1 MTLSAS
7 APAPS
12 PAGST
17 APVVRRVMMIAF
29 PRSQILDV
37 VGPLEVLGR
46 VAALVPGGGYEI
58 ELVASSPEHG
68 GGAITT
74 TSGLPLQ
81 AQRGLDEV
89 PDAAIDGLDTLIVAG
104 GAGAVEA
111 CSDTRLTDFVRRA
124 SRRVRRTTAICTGAF
139 VLGEAGV
146 LDGRRAVTHWSHLDD
161 FRTRY
166 PQVSLDADAIYVRD
180 VRPDAGEVWSSA
192 GVTAGI
198 DLTLAMVRDDF
209 GAAVALAIARDLVMF
224 MVRPGGQAQFSAQL
238 VAQAAE
244 GKRTARAVAHILDRP
259 CDDLGVAALALLSN
273 MSERTFA
280 RVFRQEL
287 GMTPALFVER
297 ARVDTARRLLEAEN
311 VPVKQLFGLS
321 GFRDEETLRRAFQR
335 QLGVNPSAYQARF
348 SG

>member
-1 MTLSAS
+1 MTSPLPSPAPVS
-7 APAPS
+7 APAI
-12 PAGST
+12 
-17 APVVRRVMMIAF
+17 RRVMMIAF
-29 PRSQILDV
+29 PRSQILDI

-46 VAALVPGGGYEI
+46 VAALAPGSGYAI
-58 ELVASSPEHG
+58 ELVASGEAE
-68 GGAITT
+68 AITT
-74 TSGLPLQ
+74 TSGLGLQ
-81 AQRGLDEV
+81 AGRRLAEV
-89 PDAAIDGLDTLIVAG
+89 CDADIDGLDTLIIAG
-104 GAGAVEA
+104 GQGAVAA
-111 CSDTRLTDFVRRA
+111 CADAALVALVRRA
-124 SRRVRRTTAICTGAF
+124 SPRIRRTTAICTGAF
-139 VLGEAGV
+139 VLGAAGV

-166 PQVSLDADAIYVRD
+166 PHVSLDADALYVRD
-180 VRPDAGEVWSSA
+180 VRPGAGEVWSSA

-244 GKRTARAVAHILDRP
+244 GKRTAGAVAHILDHP
-259 CDDLGVAALALLSN
+259 CDDLGVAALAALSG

-297 ARVDTARRLLEAEN
+297 ARVDAARRLLEAGD

-321 GFRDEETLRRAFQR
+321 GFRDEETLRRAFLR

-348 SG
+348 AG